1 MNEATTANRTRER
14 RAVTLVMAC
23 VGVFV
28 AYLPVT
34 SVSVSLPAIQ
44 RALDASTSELSWVS
58 DAFVLP
64 MAALILTA
72 GVFGDVHGR
81 KKVFQAG
88 LAFTAAGAATA
99 LCAQSIEVLWAGQ
112 ALAGIGA
119 ACLLPTTLAMISQAV
134 PDPRERGKFVGLWA
148 SSLMAALA
156 VGPLLS
162 GVILDHADWRW
173 IYLPSIPVALLA
185 MAVAAWLVKDSRA
198 PHARALDW
206 PGQITATVAITAL
219 VYGVIEGGAGSFSD
233 SRVLVALALAVVGLI
248 AFLVFERRS
257 ASPMLDLKLFR
268 SARFSATSLIAM
280 ITFMGLIGFFFVLS
294 LYFGMVQQ
302 LGTLDAGYRLLM
314 VTGVCFF
321 VGPLAGRMM
330 HRISPRLLISVGLLC
345 AAGALF
351 SLTSLTADTAFGP
364 MAWRLALL
372 GLGMGLVVT
381 PMTATAVSSVP
392 HHLAGMAAAGNNA
405 LRQVGGALGPAILGA
420 LLTSRTT
427 GSLSGHLADVG
438 VTGAAAERIV
448 GAAQAQGLG
457 AVAELDLGADRGRAL
472 GALSESFLDGMQLC
486 LIVAGSLAVLA
497 ALVGAVLLRRPRPA
511 SQTAPAPEPVTTAD
525 AAEPALSDTGHEAA
539 EPALSGTVRDAAGAS
554 LAGAVL
560 TLILPTGQQLARA
573 VAGADGHYRVTVPG
587 PGAHVLITTAGGHH
601 PHATNLVLADRST
614 EHDILLSG
622 TGGLTGKVVG
632 ADDGLP
638 LAEAVVT
645 VTDARGDVLA
655 SGTTNASGNYAFGD
669 IAEGEITISVTA
681 EGFRPTAVAA
691 QAAKSATVQPD
702 IALRPGV
709 RLQGQIRTK
718 AELRPLSDARVTLVD
733 AAGNVVGT
741 STTGSDGGYTFGD
754 LDAGEYSLVASGY
767 PASTRTV
774 SVNGHAVEAFDLELA
789 HPHA

>member
-1 MNEATTANRTRER
+1 MNVATTANGTQER

-44 RALDASTSELSWVS
+44 RALGASTSELSWVS

-88 LAFTAAGAATA
+88 LAFTAVGAATA
-99 LCAQSIEVLWAGQ
+99 LCAQSVEVVWAGQ

-119 ACLLPTTLAMISQAV
+119 AALLPTTLAMISQAV

-156 VGPLLS
+156 VGPLIS
-162 GVILDHADWRW
+162 GVILAHQEWRW

-185 MAVAAWLVKDSRA
+185 MAVAARLVTDSRS

-219 VYGVIEGGAGSFSD
+219 VYGVIEGGAGSFTD
-233 SRVLVALALAVVGLI
+233 TRVLVALGLAVVGLL
-248 AFLVFERRS
+248 AFVVFERRS

-268 SARFSATSLIAM
+268 SAGFSATSLIAM

-302 LGTLDAGYRLLM
+302 LDTLDAGYRLLM

-321 VGPLAGRMM
+321 VGPVAGRVM
-330 HRISPRLLISVGLLC
+330 HRISPRVLITVGLLC

-351 SLTSLTADTAFGP
+351 SLTSLTADTSFGP

-420 LLTSRTT
+420 LLTSKST
-427 GSLSGHLADVG
+427 GSLGDHLADAG
-438 VTGAAAERIV
+438 VTGSAAERIV
-448 GAAQAQGLG
+448 GAAEAQGLG
-457 AVAELDLGADRGRAL
+457 AVAQLDLGAQRGRAL

-497 ALVGAVLLRRPRPA
+497 ALVGAVLLRRPKPA
-511 SQTAPAPEPVTTAD
+511 APAPEPVEAV
-525 AAEPALSDTGHEAA
+525 DTA
-539 EPALSGTVRDAAGAS
+539 EPALSGTVRDAAGAG

-560 TLILPTGQQLARA
+560 TLISPTGRQLARA
-573 VAGADGHYRVTVPG
+573 VAGADGAYRVTVPG
-587 PGAHVLITTAGGHH
+587 PGAHVLITTADGHH
-601 PHATNLVLADRST
+601 PHASNLVLTGRPA

-622 TGGLTGKVVG
+622 AGSMTGKVVG
-632 ADDGLP
+632 ADDALP
-638 LAEAVVT
+638 VAHAVVT

-655 SGTTNASGNYAFGD
+655 TGITDASGSYVFGD
-669 IAEGEITISVTA
+669 IAEGEITIAVTA

-691 QAAKSATVQPD
+691 QAARSATVQPD
-702 IALRPGV
+702 IELRQGV
-709 RLQGQIRTK
+709 RLQGRIRTR
-718 AELRPLSDARVTLVD
+718 AELRPLSDARVTLLD

-741 STTGSDGGYTFGD
+741 STTGSDGTYAFGD
-754 LDAGEYSLVASGY
+754 LDAGEYALVATGY

-774 SVNGHAVEAFDLELA
+774 SVNGRAVEALDLDLA
-789 HPHA
+789 HPHG

>member
-1 MNEATTANRTRER
+1 
-14 RAVTLVMAC
+14 MAC

-44 RALDASTSELSWVS
+44 RALNASTSELSWVS

-88 LAFTAAGAATA
+88 LAFTTAGAATA

-119 ACLLPTTLAMISQAV
+119 ASLLPTTLAMISQAV

-185 MAVAAWLVKDSRA
+185 MAVAAWLVTDSRA

-248 AFLVFERRS
+248 ALLLFERRS

-268 SARFSATSLIAM
+268 SAGFSATSLIAM

-302 LGTLDAGYRLLM
+302 LDTLDAGYRLLM

-321 VGPLAGRMM
+321 VGPVAGRMM

-438 VTGAAAERIV
+438 VTGSAAERIV

-457 AVAELDLGADRGRAL
+457 AVAQLDLGADRERAL

-497 ALVGAVLLRRPRPA
+497 ALVSAVLLRRPRPA
-511 SQTAPAPEPVTTAD
+511 SQTAPEPEPVATAD
-525 AAEPALSDTGHEAA
+525 AA
-539 EPALSGTVRDAAGAS
+539 EPALSGTVRDAAGAG

-560 TLILPTGQQLARA
+560 TLISPTGQQLARA

-601 PHATNLVLADRST
+601 PHATNLVLTDRST

-622 TGGLTGKVVG
+622 ADSLTGKVVG

-638 LAEAVVT
+638 LAKAVVT

-655 SGTTNASGNYAFGD
+655 SGTTNASGSYVFGD
-669 IAEGEITISVTA
+669 ITEGEITISVTA

-691 QAAKSATVQPD
+691 QSAKSATVQPD

-718 AELRPLSDARVTLVD
+718 AGLRPLSDARVTLVD
-733 AAGNVVGT
+733 AAGNVVRT

-774 SVNGHAVEAFDLELA
+774 SVNGRAVEPLDLDLA

>member
-88 LAFTAAGAATA
+88 LAFTTAGAATA

-119 ACLLPTTLAMISQAV
+119 ASLLPTTLAMISQAV

-185 MAVAAWLVKDSRA
+185 MAVAARLVTDSRA

-233 SRVLVALALAVVGLI
+233 ARVLVALALAVVGLI

-438 VTGAAAERIV
+438 ITGSAAERIV

-457 AVAELDLGADRGRAL
+457 AVAKLDLGADRGRAL

-511 SQTAPAPEPVTTAD
+511 SQTAPAPEPVATAD
-525 AAEPALSDTGHEAA
+525 AAQPVLPDTGHDAA
-539 EPALSGTVRDAAGAS
+539 QPALSGTVRDAAGAG
-554 LAGAVL
+554 LTGAVL
-560 TLILPTGQQLARA
+560 TLVSPTGRQLARA

-614 EHDILLSG
+614 EHDILLLG

-655 SGTTNASGNYAFGD
+655 SGTTDASGNYAFGD

-691 QAAKSATVQPD
+691 RAAKSATAQPD

-718 AELRPLSDARVTLVD
+718 AGLRPLSDARVTLVD

-774 SVNGHAVEAFDLELA
+774 SVNGRAVEAFDLDLA

>member
-1 MNEATTANRTRER
+1 MNVATTANGTQER

-44 RALDASTSELSWVS
+44 RALGASTSELSWVS

-88 LAFTAAGAATA
+88 LAFTAVGAATA
-99 LCAQSIEVLWAGQ
+99 LCAQSVEVVWAGQ

-119 ACLLPTTLAMISQAV
+119 AALLPTTLAMISQAV

-156 VGPLLS
+156 VGPLIS
-162 GVILDHADWRW
+162 GVILAHQEWRW

-185 MAVAAWLVKDSRA
+185 MAVAARLVTDSRS

-219 VYGVIEGGAGSFSD
+219 VYGVIEGGAGSFTD
-233 SRVLVALALAVVGLI
+233 TRVLVALGLAVVGLL
-248 AFLVFERRS
+248 AFVVFERRS

-268 SARFSATSLIAM
+268 SAGFSATSLIAM

-294 LYFGMVQQ
+294 LYFGMVQR
-302 LGTLDAGYRLLM
+302 LDTLDAGYRLLM

-321 VGPLAGRMM
+321 VGPVAGRVM
-330 HRISPRLLISVGLLC
+330 HRISPRVLITVGLLC

-351 SLTSLTADTAFGP
+351 SLTSLTADTSFGP

-420 LLTSRTT
+420 LLTSKST
-427 GSLSGHLADVG
+427 GSLGDHLADAG
-438 VTGAAAERIV
+438 VTGSAAERIV
-448 GAAQAQGLG
+448 GAAEAQGLG
-457 AVAELDLGADRGRAL
+457 AVAQLDLGAQRGRAL

-497 ALVGAVLLRRPRPA
+497 ALVGAVLLRRPKPA
-511 SQTAPAPEPVTTAD
+511 APAPEPVEAV
-525 AAEPALSDTGHEAA
+525 DTA
-539 EPALSGTVRDAAGAS
+539 EPALSGTVRDAAGAG

-560 TLILPTGQQLARA
+560 TLISPTGRQLARA
-573 VAGADGHYRVTVPG
+573 VAGADGAYRVTVPG
-587 PGAHVLITTAGGHH
+587 PGAHVLITTADGHH
-601 PHATNLVLADRST
+601 PHASNLVLTDRPA

-622 TGGLTGKVVG
+622 AGSMTGKVVG
-632 ADDGLP
+632 ADDALP
-638 LAEAVVT
+638 VAHAVVT

-655 SGTTNASGNYAFGD
+655 TGITDASGSYVFGD
-669 IAEGEITISVTA
+669 IAEGEITIAVTA

-691 QAAKSATVQPD
+691 QAARSATVQPD
-702 IALRPGV
+702 IELRQGV
-709 RLQGQIRTK
+709 RLQGRIRTR
-718 AELRPLSDARVTLVD
+718 AELRPLSDARVTLLD

-741 STTGSDGGYTFGD
+741 STTGSDGTYAFGD
-754 LDAGEYSLVASGY
+754 LDAGEYALVATGY

-774 SVNGHAVEAFDLELA
+774 SVNGRAVEALDLDLA
-789 HPHA
+789 HPHG

>member
-1 MNEATTANRTRER
+1 M
-14 RAVTLVMAC
+14 
-23 VGVFV
+23 
-28 AYLPVT
+28 
-34 SVSVSLPAIQ
+34 PA
-44 RALDASTSELSWVS
+44 
-58 DAFVLP
+58 
-64 MAALILTA
+64 
-72 GVFGDVHGR
+72 
-81 KKVFQAG
+81 
-88 LAFTAAGAATA
+88 
-99 LCAQSIEVLWAGQ
+99 
-112 ALAGIGA
+112 
-119 ACLLPTTLAMISQAV
+119 
-134 PDPRERGKFVGLWA
+134 
-148 SSLMAALA
+148 
-156 VGPLLS
+156 
-162 GVILDHADWRW
+162 
-173 IYLPSIPVALLA
+173 
-185 MAVAAWLVKDSRA
+185 
-198 PHARALDW
+198 
-206 PGQITATVAITAL
+206 
-219 VYGVIEGGAGSFSD
+219 SFSD

-511 SQTAPAPEPVTTAD
+511 SQTAPQTRAGYDGRRGGARPVGHRARGGGARSVRHRARRRGREPC
-525 AAEPALSDTGHEAA
+525 G
-539 EPALSGTVRDAAGAS
+539 G
-554 LAGAVL
+554 
-560 TLILPTGQQLARA
+560 RA
-573 VAGADGHYRVTVPG
+573 
-587 PGAHVLITTAGGHH
+587 H
-601 PHATNLVLADRST
+601 PHLAHGSAARPRRRRGRRALPSDRSGARRPRAD
-614 EHDILLSG
+614 HDCG
-622 TGGLTGKVVG
+622 RPPPARDEPRPRRPVDRARHPPVRHRRPHRQGRRRRRRP
-632 ADDGLP
+632 P

>member
-1 MNEATTANRTRER
+1 MNVATTANGTQER

-44 RALDASTSELSWVS
+44 RALGASTSELSWVS

-88 LAFTAAGAATA
+88 LAFTAVGAATA
-99 LCAQSIEVLWAGQ
+99 LCAQSVEVVWVGQ

-119 ACLLPTTLAMISQAV
+119 AALLPTTLAMISQAV

-156 VGPLLS
+156 VGPLIS
-162 GVILDHADWRW
+162 GVILAHQEWRW
-173 IYLPSIPVALLA
+173 IYLPSIPVALIA
-185 MAVAAWLVKDSRA
+185 MAVAARLVTESRA

-219 VYGVIEGGAGSFSD
+219 VYGVIEGGAGSFTD
-233 SRVLVALALAVVGLI
+233 TRVLVALGLAVVGLI
-248 AFLVFERRS
+248 AFVVFELRS

-268 SARFSATSLIAM
+268 SAGFSATTLIAM

-302 LGTLDAGYRLLM
+302 LDTLDAGYRLLM

-321 VGPLAGRMM
+321 VGPVAGRVM
-330 HRISPRLLISVGLLC
+330 HRISPRVLISVGLLC

-351 SLTSLTADTAFGP
+351 SLTSLTADTSFGP

-420 LLTSRTT
+420 LLTSKST
-427 GSLSGHLADVG
+427 GSLGEHLADAG
-438 VTGAAAERIV
+438 VTGSAAERVV
-448 GAAQAQGLG
+448 GAAEAQGLG
-457 AVAELDLGADRGRAL
+457 SVAQLDLGADRGRAL

-497 ALVGAVLLRRPRPA
+497 ALVGAVLLRRPKPA
-511 SQTAPAPEPVTTAD
+511 PRTAPAPEPAEAVD
-525 AAEPALSDTGHEAA
+525 ATG
-539 EPALSGTVRDAAGAS
+539 PALSGTVRDAAGAG

-560 TLILPTGQQLARA
+560 TLISPTGRQLARA
-573 VAGADGHYRVTVPG
+573 VAGADGHYRLPVPG
-587 PGAHVLITTAGGHH
+587 PGAHVLITTADGHH
-601 PHATNLVLADRST
+601 PHATNLVLADRPT

-622 TGGLTGKVVG
+622 AGSMTGKVVG

-638 LAEAVVT
+638 
-645 VTDARGDVLA
+645 
-655 SGTTNASGNYAFGD
+655 S
-669 IAEGEITISVTA
+669 
-681 EGFRPTAVAA
+681 
-691 QAAKSATVQPD
+691 
-702 IALRPGV
+702 LRPSS
-709 RLQGQIRTK
+709 
-718 AELRPLSDARVTLVD
+718 P
-733 AAGNVVGT
+733 
-741 STTGSDGGYTFGD
+741 
-754 LDAGEYSLVASGY
+754 
-767 PASTRTV
+767 
-774 SVNGHAVEAFDLELA
+774 
-789 HPHA
+789 

>member
-1 MNEATTANRTRER
+1 MNVATTANGTQER

-44 RALDASTSELSWVS
+44 RALGASTSELSWVS

-88 LAFTAAGAATA
+88 LAFTAVGAATA
-99 LCAQSIEVLWAGQ
+99 LCAQSVEVVWTGQ

-119 ACLLPTTLAMISQAV
+119 AALLPTTLAMISQAV

-156 VGPLLS
+156 VGPLIS
-162 GVILDHADWRW
+162 GVILAHTDWRW

-185 MAVAAWLVKDSRA
+185 MAVAARLVTDSRS

-219 VYGVIEGGAGSFSD
+219 VYGVIEGGAGSFTD
-233 SRVLVALALAVVGLI
+233 TRVLVALALAVVGLI
-248 AFLVFERRS
+248 AFVVFERRS

-268 SARFSATSLIAM
+268 SAGFSATSLIAM

-302 LGTLDAGYRLLM
+302 LDTLDAGYRLLM

-321 VGPLAGRMM
+321 VGPVAGRVM
-330 HRISPRLLISVGLLC
+330 HRISPRVLISVGLLC

-351 SLTSLTADTAFGP
+351 SLTSLTADTSFGP

-420 LLTSRTT
+420 LLTSKST
-427 GSLSGHLADVG
+427 GALSGHLADAG
-438 VTGAAAERIV
+438 VTGNAAERIV
-448 GAAQAQGLG
+448 GAAEAQGLG
-457 AVAELDLGADRGRAL
+457 AVAQLDLGADRGRAL

-497 ALVGAVLLRRPRPA
+497 ALVGVVLLRRPKPTPR
-511 SQTAPAPEPVTTAD
+511 TAPAPEPVEAVD
-525 AAEPALSDTGHEAA
+525 AH
-539 EPALSGTVRDAAGAS
+539 EPALSGTVRDASGVG

-560 TLILPTGQQLARA
+560 TLISPTGRQLARA
-573 VAGADGHYRVTVPG
+573 VAGADGQYRVPVPG
-587 PGAHVLITTAGGHH
+587 PGAHVLITTADGHH
-601 PHATNLVLADRST
+601 PHATNLVLDGRPT

-622 TGGLTGKVVG
+622 AGSMTGKVVG

-638 LAEAVVT
+638 LAHAVVT

-655 SGTTNASGNYAFGD
+655 TGLTDASGSYVFGD

-691 QAAKSATVQPD
+691 RAAKSATVQPD

-709 RLQGQIRTK
+709 RLRGQIRTRP
-718 AELRPLSDARVTLVD
+718 ELRPLSDARVTLLD

-741 STTGSDGGYTFGD
+741 STTGSDGAYAFGD

-774 SVNGHAVEAFDLELA
+774 SVNGRAVEALDLDLT
-789 HPHA
+789 HPHG